1 MGAHGIQTPPESVSL
16 TGHGRGYRIS
26 GWGVWCGSHT
36 QPNGPDRIAPV
47 RQPNSLTTAAAQT
60 ASVAAAVQPS
70 RAAHRFRGPMPVIA
84 VKSTFL
90 DHPGDRDR
98 CDRFGGGIL
107 RAWRPLSCA
116 RRV

>member
-1 MGAHGIQTPPESVSL
+1 MGAHGIQTPPESLSL

-60 ASVAAAVQPS
+60 ASVV
-70 RAAHRFRGPMPVIA
+70 RFRIEADGLASSQIA
-84 VKSTFL
+84 TGEEIV
-90 DHPGDRDR
+90 PCYRDSGHGVTASR
-98 CDRFGGGIL
+98 KTE
-107 RAWRPLSCA
+107 RP
-116 RRV
+116 